1 MSPCIRKKMTTPR
14 ADESLSLLSG
24 STVKDQTYARHLSNP
39 NIRDIDVL
47 LYCGSSN
54 FASNLIPTH
63 LTMVLEVHNSP
74 LS

>member
-39 NIRDIDVL
+39 NIRDIEVL
-47 LYCGSSN
+47 LYCVQVILPVIL
-54 FASNLIPTH
+54 FPHI
-63 LTMVLEVHNSP
+63 
-74 LS
+74 